1 MTRGLVLLAVG
12 SILLGLAGCGQ
23 ARHENSSPTVTRTGP
38 GKAAFIVAADQVC
51 ARHLDTVM
59 AWLEKPQTGSMLQ
72 QRATQD
78 EGIYRIIAAT
88 ITRLQE
94 LGSPPGPTA
103 NSFAGYLK
111 TLEARAVLYRLTS
124 MADQRRDR
132 SFAAR
137 LQQRV
142 DQIDVIGDRDAYRY
156 GLRICGSGPR
166 AIAPPVGQGGSVRE

>member
-1 MTRGLVLLAVG
+1 MKRGLVLLAVG
-12 SILLGLAGCGQ
+12 SVLLGLVGCGQ
-23 ARHENSSPTVTRTGP
+23 GRHENSSSTVARTDP

-51 ARHLDTVM
+51 VCHLDTVM
-59 AWLEKPQTGSMLQ
+59 AWLEKPQTGSMWQ

-78 EGIYRIIAAT
+78 EGIYRIMTAT
-88 ITRLQE
+88 IARLQE

-103 NSFAGYLK
+103 KAFAGYLE

-124 MADQRRDR
+124 MADQRRDG

-142 DQIDVIGDRDAYRY
+142 DQIDVIGDRDAHRY

-166 AIAPPVGQGGSVRE
+166 DIAPPVDQAGFIRE